1 MSWRVLGEAGRQAG
15 GAHTCPRQTHCRS
28 FPVNEHPPW
37 TELISLQAQWGNTDT
52 RAHIGPQESSKSK
65 GQDPSQLEAHLTCT
79 TQPPLCSSPAFLLT
93 HARVRVRL
101 CVHLCV
107 CAHVRV
113 CTCICVRV
121 HLCACASVCVCVRAC
136 VHVCACVCVC
146 GVGACVCV
154 CGVGACVCV
163 RVCTCARVC
172 TRASVCAYASVC
184 MCVCR
189 VVRGG
194 GGL

>member
-65 GQDPSQLEAHLTCT
+65 GQDPSQKLEAHLTCT

-93 HARVRVRL
+93 YACVRACVHASVCVRACVCTCVRACVCVCVCAHICVHLYVRVCARVRV
-101 CVHLCV
+101 CACV
-107 CAHVRV
+107 CVYV
-113 CTCICVRV
+113 CAR
-121 HLCACASVCVCVRAC
+121 ASVCVCVY
-136 VHVCACVCVC
+136 VCV
-146 GVGACVCV
+146 
-154 CGVGACVCV
+154 CVCV
-163 RVCTCARVC
+163 RVCTCVRAHLCVC
-172 TRASVCAYASVC
+172 VCACVSVCV
-184 MCVCR
+184 CVCVGR
-189 VVRGG
+189 
-194 GGL
+194 

>member
-65 GQDPSQLEAHLTCT
+65 GQDPSQKLEAHLTCT

-93 HARVRVRL
+93 YTCVRA
-101 CVHLCV
+101 CVH
-107 CAHVRV
+107 
-113 CTCICVRV
+113 
-121 HLCACASVCVCVRAC
+121 ASVCVCVCVHVCACMCLCVRTSVCTCMCVC
-136 VHVCACVCVC
+136 VHVCACVRASVCTCVHVRLC
-146 GVGACVCV
+146 ACACMCACVYASVCARVYVRICV
-154 CGVGACVCV
+154 CVCV
-163 RVCTCARVC
+163 RV
-172 TRASVCAYASVC
+172 
-184 MCVCR
+184 
-189 VVRGG
+189 
-194 GGL
+194 